1 MSRSRMNDH
10 HVQDDELIRY
20 ADGEMP
26 ARRVREIRFH
36 LEACWQCRAGLEEL
50 QKVIGDCVRYRKDLL
65 HVYLPSPP
73 ARWGDIYQGFAE
85 IDASRNDVPLFL
97 RIRESL
103 RLRLNATR
111 LYATPRWATAA
122 LAIIL
127 AGVLSVELLRT
138 PSVQAAEL
146 LRKAAVAADARPVK
160 PRLIQIKTNKHQ
172 ITRRLNSAV
181 SASSTEAATEIQAMF
196 RAARYNWNDPLSVR
210 SYQDWRDGLADKR
223 DDVTTVTDQT
233 PDQSVYR
240 IHTAAATG
248 EIAQATLTL
257 RVLDLQPVHE
267 RFEFRDREWMEIS
280 ELPDEAA
287 PAPDSASA
295 ALAGNP
301 RTASARPQ
309 VAPVSGLARTSGP
322 TAGEELQVFAALH
335 RLGADLGDP
344 IEVTRERS
352 RIVVAGVG
360 IAPERQEQIHKVLDA
375 VPNVVV
381 RFSEPAAAASP
392 YAQPAAPAAPAKS
405 VSQQFQSRIE
415 QQIGGRQNFEQFS
428 SQLLDMADAMM
439 SRAYALR
446 RLADRFSKDLEA
458 SLSPADRQVLRNLN
472 REHTTTIKQQAA
484 QMESLLK
491 PVLVPL
497 GGGSSAGGTGSG
509 IHSVSWQP
517 ATEELFQNARNVETL
532 LAVMLGVTPG
542 DSNAQLPSEVLLG
555 VAQLR
560 AIADAYEQLAVQEPG
575 GK

>member
-1 MSRSRMNDH
+1 MNH
-10 HVQDDELIRY
+10 HPEDDELMRY

-26 ARRVREIRFH
+26 ARKAREVRSH

-50 QKVIGDCVRYRKDLL
+50 QKVISDCVRYRKDLL

-85 IDASRNDVPLFL
+85 IDASRNSVPLFL

-103 RLRLNATR
+103 RLRLNAPPR
-111 LYATPRWATAA
+111 WAPRWATAA

-127 AGVLSVELLRT
+127 AGVLSVEFLQT
-138 PSVQAAEL
+138 PSIQAAEL
-146 LRKAAVAADARPVK
+146 LRKAAIAADARPAK
-160 PRLIQIKTNKHQ
+160 PRLIQIKTSKHQ
-172 ITRRLNSAV
+172 ITRRLNSAL
-181 SASSTEAATEIQAMF
+181 SASSTEAATEIQALF
-196 RAARYNWNDPLSVR
+196 RAARYNWNDPLTVR

-233 PDQSVYR
+233 TDQSVYR

-267 RFEFRDREWMEIS
+267 RFEFRNREWMEIS

-287 PAPDSASA
+287 PAFALAPAPTP

-301 RTASARPQ
+301 HTAPGPARITEAT
-309 VAPVSGLARTSGP
+309 V
-322 TAGEELQVFAALH
+322 GEELQVFAALH

-352 RIVVAGVG
+352 QIVVAGVG

-381 RFSEPAAAASP
+381 RFSEPAAAASQ
-392 YAQPAAPAAPAKS
+392 YAQPAPPAPPEKS
-405 VSQQFQSRIE
+405 ISQQFQARIE

-428 SQLLDMADAMM
+428 SQLLDMTDAMM

-458 SLSPADRQVLRNLN
+458 SLSPADRQVLQNLN
-472 REHTTTIKQQAA
+472 REHTAAIKRQAA
-484 QMESLLK
+484 QIERLLK

-497 GGGSSAGGTGSG
+497 GGSPAGGTSSG
-509 IHSVSWQP
+509 IRSVSWQP

-542 DSNAQLPSEVLLG
+542 NSNAQLPSEVLLS

-560 AIADAYEQLAVQEPG
+560 ASSDAYGQLAVQEPG

>member
-1 MSRSRMNDH
+1 MNH
-10 HVQDDELIRY
+10 HPEDDELMRY

-26 ARRVREIRFH
+26 ARKAREVRSH

-50 QKVIGDCVRYRKDLL
+50 QKVISDCVRYRKDLL

-85 IDASRNDVPLFL
+85 IDASRNSVPLFL

-103 RLRLNATR
+103 RLRLNAPPR
-111 LYATPRWATAA
+111 WAPRWATAA

-127 AGVLSVELLRT
+127 VGVLSVEFLQT
-138 PSVQAAEL
+138 PSIQAAEL
-146 LRKAAVAADARPVK
+146 LRKAAIAADARPAK
-160 PRLIQIKTNKHQ
+160 PRLIQIKTSKHQ
-172 ITRRLNSAV
+172 ITRRLNSAL
-181 SASSTEAATEIQAMF
+181 SASSMEAATEIQALF
-196 RAARYNWNDPLSVR
+196 RAARYNWNDPLTVR

-267 RFEFRDREWMEIS
+267 RFEFRNREWMEIS

-287 PAPDSASA
+287 PAFALAPAPTP

-301 RTASARPQ
+301 HTAPGPARITEAT
-309 VAPVSGLARTSGP
+309 V
-322 TAGEELQVFAALH
+322 GEELQVFAALH

-352 RIVVAGVG
+352 QIVVAGVG

-381 RFSEPAAAASP
+381 RFSEPAAAASQ
-392 YAQPAAPAAPAKS
+392 YAQPAPPAAPEKS
-405 VSQQFQSRIE
+405 ISQQFQARIE

-428 SQLLDMADAMM
+428 SQLLDMTDAMM

-458 SLSPADRQVLRNLN
+458 SLSPADRQVLQNLN
-472 REHTTTIKQQAA
+472 REHTAAIKRQAA
-484 QMESLLK
+484 QIERLLK

-497 GGGSSAGGTGSG
+497 GGSPAGGTSSG
-509 IHSVSWQP
+509 IRSVSWQP

-542 DSNAQLPSEVLLG
+542 NSNAQLPSEVLLS

-560 AIADAYEQLAVQEPG
+560 ASSDAYGQLAVQEPG

>member
-1 MSRSRMNDH
+1 MNH
-10 HVQDDELIRY
+10 HPEDDELMRY

-26 ARRVREIRFH
+26 ARKAREVRSH

-50 QKVIGDCVRYRKDLL
+50 QKVISDCVRYRKDLL

-85 IDASRNDVPLFL
+85 IDASRNSVPLFL

-103 RLRLNATR
+103 RLRLNAPPR
-111 LYATPRWATAA
+111 WAPRWATAA

-127 AGVLSVELLRT
+127 AGLLSVEFLQT
-138 PSVQAAEL
+138 PSIQAAEL
-146 LRKAAVAADARPVK
+146 LRKAAIAADARPAK
-160 PRLIQIKTNKHQ
+160 PRLIQIKTSKHQ
-172 ITRRLNSAV
+172 ITRRLNSAL
-181 SASSTEAATEIQAMF
+181 SASSMEAATEIQALF
-196 RAARYNWNDPLSVR
+196 RAARYNWNDPLTVR

-233 PDQSVYR
+233 TDQSVYR

-287 PAPDSASA
+287 PAFALALAPAPA

-301 RTASARPQ
+301 HTAPGPARITEAT
-309 VAPVSGLARTSGP
+309 V
-322 TAGEELQVFAALH
+322 GEELQVFAALH
-335 RLGADLGDP
+335 SLGADLGDP

-352 RIVVAGVG
+352 QIVVAGVG

-381 RFSEPAAAASP
+381 RFSEPAAAASQ
-392 YAQPAAPAAPAKS
+392 YAQPAPPAAPAKS
-405 VSQQFQSRIE
+405 ISQQFQTRIE

-428 SQLLDMADAMM
+428 SQLLDMTDAMM

-458 SLSPADRQVLRNLN
+458 SLSPADRQVLQNLN
-472 REHTTTIKQQAA
+472 REHTAAIKRQAA
-484 QMESLLK
+484 QIERLLK

-497 GGGSSAGGTGSG
+497 GGSPAGGTSSG
-509 IHSVSWQP
+509 IRSVSWQP

-542 DSNAQLPSEVLLG
+542 NSNAQLPSEVLLS

-560 AIADAYEQLAVQEPG
+560 ASSDAYGQLAVQEPG

>member
-1 MSRSRMNDH
+1 MNH
-10 HVQDDELIRY
+10 HPEDDELMRY

-26 ARRVREIRFH
+26 ARKAREVRSH

-50 QKVIGDCVRYRKDLL
+50 QKVISDCVRYRKDLL

-85 IDASRNDVPLFL
+85 IDASRNSVPLFL

-103 RLRLNATR
+103 SLRLNVPPRWASR
-111 LYATPRWATAA
+111 WASRWAPRWATAA

-127 AGVLSVELLRT
+127 AGVLSVEFLQT
-138 PSVQAAEL
+138 PSIQAAEL
-146 LRKAAVAADARPVK
+146 LRKAGLAADARPAK
-160 PRLIQIKTNKHQ
+160 PRLIQIKTSKHQ
-172 ITRRLNSAV
+172 ITRRLNSAL
-181 SASSTEAATEIQAMF
+181 SASSTEAATEIQALF
-196 RAARYNWNDPLSVR
+196 RAARYNWNDPLTVR

-233 PDQSVYR
+233 PDHSVYR

-257 RVLDLQPVHE
+257 RILDLQPVHE

-287 PAPDSASA
+287 PAFALAPALA

-301 RTASARPQ
+301 HTGPGPARITEAT
-309 VAPVSGLARTSGP
+309 V
-322 TAGEELQVFAALH
+322 GEELQVFAALH
-335 RLGADLGDP
+335 RIGADLGDP

-352 RIVVAGVG
+352 QIVVAGVG
-360 IAPERQEQIHKVLDA
+360 IAPERQEQIHKALDA

-381 RFSEPAAAASP
+381 RFSEPAAAASQ
-392 YAQPAAPAAPAKS
+392 YAQPAQPEKS
-405 VSQQFQSRIE
+405 ISPQFQARIE

-428 SQLLDMADAMM
+428 SQLLDMTDAMM

-446 RLADRFSKDLEA
+446 RLADRFSEDLEA
-458 SLSPADRQVLRNLN
+458 SLSPADRQVLQNLN
-472 REHTTTIKQQAA
+472 REHTTAIKRQAA
-484 QMESLLK
+484 QIERLLQ
-491 PVLVPL
+491 PVLMPL
-497 GGGSSAGGTGSG
+497 GGSPAGGTSSG
-509 IHSVSWQP
+509 IRSISWQP

-542 DSNAQLPSEVLLG
+542 NSNSQLPSEVLVS

-560 AIADAYEQLAVQEPG
+560 ASSDAYEQLAVQEPG

>member
-1 MSRSRMNDH
+1 MNDH
-10 HVQDDELIRY
+10 HLQDDELMRY

-26 ARRVREIRFH
+26 ARRAREIRSH

-50 QKVIGDCVRYRKDLL
+50 QKVISDCVRYRKDLL

-103 RLRLNATR
+103 KLRLNTTRLNATW
-111 LYATPRWATAA
+111 LHATQGWAMAA
-122 LAIIL
+122 LAIIMV
-127 AGVLSVELLRT
+127 GVLSVELLQT
-138 PSVQAAEL
+138 PSVKAAEL
-146 LRKAAVAADARPVK
+146 LRKAAVAADARPAK
-160 PRLIQIKTNKHQ
+160 PRLIQIKTSKHQ
-172 ITRRLNSAV
+172 ITRRMNSPASVSRV
-181 SASSTEAATEIQAMF
+181 SASSTEAATEIQALF
-196 RAARYNWNDPLSVR
+196 RAARYNWNDPLSIR
-210 SYQDWRDGLADKR
+210 SFQDWRDGLSEKR
-223 DDVTTVTDQT
+223 DEVTTVTDQ
-233 PDQSVYR
+233 SVYR
-240 IHTAAATG
+240 IQTAAATG

-257 RVLDLQPVHE
+257 RIPDLQPVHE

-280 ELPDEAA
+280 ELSEEAA
-287 PAPDSASA
+287 PDSSFA
-295 ALAGNP
+295 ATDRKP
-301 RTASARPQ
+301 RTTPVRPQ
-309 VAPVSGLARTSGP
+309 AVRASEPARIKEATV
-322 TAGEELQVFAALH
+322 GEELQVFAALH

-352 RIVVAGVG
+352 QIVVAGVG

-381 RFSEPAAAASP
+381 RFSEPAAAAAQ
-392 YAQPAAPAAPAKS
+392 YTQPAPAAAPAKS
-405 VSQQFQSRIE
+405 VSQPFQARIE

-428 SQLLDMADAMM
+428 SQLLDVTDAMM

-446 RLADRFSKDLEA
+446 RLADRFSKEMEA
-458 SLSPADRQVLRNLN
+458 SLSLADRQVLQNLN
-472 REHTTTIKQQAA
+472 REHTVAIKQQAA
-484 QMESLLK
+484 QMERLLK

-497 GGGSSAGGTGSG
+497 GGSSAGGGRSA
-509 IHSVSWQP
+509 IHSASWQP
-517 ATEELFQNARNVETL
+517 ATEELFQKARNVEAL

-542 DSNAQLPSEVLLG
+542 NSSAQLPSEVLVS

-560 AIADAYEQLAVQEPG
+560 ASSDAYEQLAVQEPG

>member
-1 MSRSRMNDH
+1 MSRSRMNH
-10 HVQDDELIRY
+10 HPEDDELMRY

-26 ARRVREIRFH
+26 ARKAREVRSH

-50 QKVIGDCVRYRKDLL
+50 QKVISDCVRYRKDLL

-85 IDASRNDVPLFL
+85 IDASRNSVPLFL

-103 RLRLNATR
+103 RLRLNAPPR
-111 LYATPRWATAA
+111 WAPRWATAA

-127 AGVLSVELLRT
+127 AGVLSVEFLQT
-138 PSVQAAEL
+138 PSIQAAEL
-146 LRKAAVAADARPVK
+146 LRKAALAADARPAK
-160 PRLIQIKTNKHQ
+160 PRLIQIKTGKHQ
-172 ITRRLNSAV
+172 ITRRLNSAL
-181 SASSTEAATEIQAMF
+181 SASSMEAATEIQALF
-196 RAARYNWNDPLSVR
+196 RAARYNWNDPLTVR

-233 PDQSVYR
+233 TDQSVYR

-287 PAPDSASA
+287 PAFALAPAA

-301 RTASARPQ
+301 HTAPGPARITEAT
-309 VAPVSGLARTSGP
+309 V
-322 TAGEELQVFAALH
+322 GEELQVFAALH

-352 RIVVAGVG
+352 QIVVAGVG

-381 RFSEPAAAASP
+381 RFSEPAAAASQ
-392 YAQPAAPAAPAKS
+392 YAQPAPPAAPAKS
-405 VSQQFQSRIE
+405 ISQQFQTRIE

-428 SQLLDMADAMM
+428 SQLLDMTDAMM

-458 SLSPADRQVLRNLN
+458 SLSPADRQVLQNLN
-472 REHTTTIKQQAA
+472 REHTAAIKRQAA
-484 QMESLLK
+484 QIERLLK

-497 GGGSSAGGTGSG
+497 GGSPAGGTSSG
-509 IHSVSWQP
+509 IRSVSWQP

-542 DSNAQLPSEVLLG
+542 NSNAQLPSEVLLS

-560 AIADAYEQLAVQEPG
+560 ASSDAYGQLAVQEPG

>member
-1 MSRSRMNDH
+1 MNH
-10 HVQDDELIRY
+10 HPEDDELMRY

-26 ARRVREIRFH
+26 ARKAREVRSH
-36 LEACWQCRAGLEEL
+36 LEACWQCRTGLEEL
-50 QKVIGDCVRYRKDLL
+50 QKVISDCVRYRKDLL

-85 IDASRNDVPLFL
+85 IDASRNSVPLFL

-103 RLRLNATR
+103 RLRLNAPPR
-111 LYATPRWATAA
+111 WAPRWATAA

-127 AGVLSVELLRT
+127 AGVLSVEFLQT
-138 PSVQAAEL
+138 PSIQAAEL
-146 LRKAAVAADARPVK
+146 LRKAAIAADARPAK
-160 PRLIQIKTNKHQ
+160 PRLIQIKTSKHQ
-172 ITRRLNSAV
+172 ITRRLNSAL
-181 SASSTEAATEIQAMF
+181 SASSMEAATEIQALF
-196 RAARYNWNDPLSVR
+196 RAARYNWNDPLAVR

-233 PDQSVYR
+233 TDQSVYR

-287 PAPDSASA
+287 PAFALAPARA

-301 RTASARPQ
+301 HTAPGPAR
-309 VAPVSGLARTSGP
+309 VTEATVS
-322 TAGEELQVFAALH
+322 EELQVFAALH
-335 RLGADLGDP
+335 RIGADLGDP

-352 RIVVAGVG
+352 QIVVAGVG

-381 RFSEPAAAASP
+381 RFLEPAAASSE
-392 YAQPAAPAAPAKS
+392 YAQPAPPAAPEKS
-405 VSQQFQSRIE
+405 ISQLFQARIE

-428 SQLLDMADAMM
+428 SQLLDVTDAMM

-458 SLSPADRQVLRNLN
+458 SLSPADRQVLQNLN
-472 REHTTTIKQQAA
+472 REHATAIKQQAA
-484 QMESLLK
+484 QIERLLK

-497 GGGSSAGGTGSG
+497 GGSPAGGTRSG
-509 IHSVSWQP
+509 ILSVSWQP
-517 ATEELFQNARNVETL
+517 ATEELFQNARSVETL

-542 DSNAQLPSEVLLG
+542 NSNAQLPSEVLVS

-560 AIADAYEQLAVQEPG
+560 ASSDAYGQLAVQEPG

>member
-1 MSRSRMNDH
+1 MNH
-10 HVQDDELIRY
+10 HPEDDELMRY

-26 ARRVREIRFH
+26 ARKAREVRSH

-50 QKVIGDCVRYRKDLL
+50 QKVISDCVRYRKDLL

-85 IDASRNDVPLFL
+85 IDASRNSVPLFL

-103 RLRLNATR
+103 RLRLNAPPR
-111 LYATPRWATAA
+111 WAPRWATAA

-127 AGVLSVELLRT
+127 VGVLSVEFLQT
-138 PSVQAAEL
+138 PSIQAAEL
-146 LRKAAVAADARPVK
+146 LRKAAIAADARPAK
-160 PRLIQIKTNKHQ
+160 PRLIQIKTSKHQ
-172 ITRRLNSAV
+172 ITRRLNSAL
-181 SASSTEAATEIQAMF
+181 SASSTEAATEIQALF
-196 RAARYNWNDPLSVR
+196 RAARYNWNDPLTVR

-233 PDQSVYR
+233 TDQSVYR

-267 RFEFRDREWMEIS
+267 RFEFRNREWMEIS

-287 PAPDSASA
+287 PAFALAPALA

-301 RTASARPQ
+301 HTAPGPARITEAT
-309 VAPVSGLARTSGP
+309 V
-322 TAGEELQVFAALH
+322 GEELQVFAALH

-352 RIVVAGVG
+352 QIVVAGVG

-381 RFSEPAAAASP
+381 RFSEPAAAASQ
-392 YAQPAAPAAPAKS
+392 YAQPAPPAAPEKS
-405 VSQQFQSRIE
+405 ISQQFQARIE

-428 SQLLDMADAMM
+428 SQLLDMTDAMM

-458 SLSPADRQVLRNLN
+458 SLSPADRQVLQNLN
-472 REHTTTIKQQAA
+472 REHTAAIKRQAA
-484 QMESLLK
+484 QIERLLK

-497 GGGSSAGGTGSG
+497 GGSPAGGTSSG
-509 IHSVSWQP
+509 IRSVSWQP

-542 DSNAQLPSEVLLG
+542 NSNAQLPSEVLLS

-560 AIADAYEQLAVQEPG
+560 ASSDAYGQLAVQEPG

>member
-1 MSRSRMNDH
+1 MSRSRMNH
-10 HVQDDELIRY
+10 HPEDDELMRY

-26 ARRVREIRFH
+26 ARKAREVRSH
-36 LEACWQCRAGLEEL
+36 LEACWQCRTGLEEL
-50 QKVIGDCVRYRKDLL
+50 QKVISDCVRYRKDLL

-85 IDASRNDVPLFL
+85 IDASRNSVPLFL

-103 RLRLNATR
+103 RLRLNAPPR
-111 LYATPRWATAA
+111 WAPRWATAA

-127 AGVLSVELLRT
+127 AGVLSVEFLQT
-138 PSVQAAEL
+138 PSIQAAEL
-146 LRKAAVAADARPVK
+146 LRKAAIAADARPAK
-160 PRLIQIKTNKHQ
+160 PRLIQIKTSKHQ
-172 ITRRLNSAV
+172 ITRRLNSAL
-181 SASSTEAATEIQAMF
+181 SASSMEAATEIQALF
-196 RAARYNWNDPLSVR
+196 RAARYNWNDPLAVR

-233 PDQSVYR
+233 TDQSVYR

-287 PAPDSASA
+287 PAFALAPARA

-301 RTASARPQ
+301 HTAPGPAR
-309 VAPVSGLARTSGP
+309 VTEATVS
-322 TAGEELQVFAALH
+322 EELQVFAALH
-335 RLGADLGDP
+335 RIGADLGDP

-352 RIVVAGVG
+352 QIVVAGVG

-381 RFSEPAAAASP
+381 RFSEPAAAASQ
-392 YAQPAAPAAPAKS
+392 YAQPAPPAAPEKS
-405 VSQQFQSRIE
+405 ISQLFQARIE

-428 SQLLDMADAMM
+428 SQLLDVTDAMM

-458 SLSPADRQVLRNLN
+458 SLSPADRQVLQNLN
-472 REHTTTIKQQAA
+472 REHATAIKQQAA
-484 QMESLLK
+484 QIERLLK

-497 GGGSSAGGTGSG
+497 GGSPAGGTRSG
-509 IHSVSWQP
+509 ILSVSWQP
-517 ATEELFQNARNVETL
+517 ATEELFQNARSVETL

-542 DSNAQLPSEVLLG
+542 NSNAQLPSEVLVS

-560 AIADAYEQLAVQEPG
+560 ASSDAYGQLAVQEPG

>member
-1 MSRSRMNDH
+1 MSKSRMNH
-10 HVQDDELIRY
+10 HPEDDELMRY

-26 ARRVREIRFH
+26 ARKAREVRSH
-36 LEACWQCRAGLEEL
+36 LEACWQCRASLEEL
-50 QKVIGDCVRYRKDLL
+50 QKVISDCVRYRKDLL

-85 IDASRNDVPLFL
+85 IDASRNSVPLFL
-97 RIRESL
+97 GIRESL
-103 RLRLNATR
+103 RLRLNAPPR
-111 LYATPRWATAA
+111 WAPRWATAA

-127 AGVLSVELLRT
+127 AGVLSVEFLQT
-138 PSVQAAEL
+138 PSIQAAEL
-146 LRKAAVAADARPVK
+146 LRKAGLAADARPAK
-160 PRLIQIKTNKHQ
+160 PRLIQIKTSKHQ
-172 ITRRLNSAV
+172 ITRRLNSAF
-181 SASSTEAATEIQAMF
+181 SASSTEAATEIQALF

-210 SYQDWRDGLADKR
+210 SYRDWRDGLADKR

-233 PDQSVYR
+233 PDHSVYR

-257 RVLDLQPVHE
+257 RILDLQPVHE

-287 PAPDSASA
+287 PAFALAPALA

-301 RTASARPQ
+301 HTAPGPARITEAT
-309 VAPVSGLARTSGP
+309 V
-322 TAGEELQVFAALH
+322 GEELQVFAALH
-335 RLGADLGDP
+335 RIAADLGDP
-344 IEVTRERS
+344 IEVTREHS
-352 RIVVAGVG
+352 QIVVAGVG

-381 RFSEPAAAASP
+381 RFSEPAAAASQ
-392 YAQPAAPAAPAKS
+392 YAQPAPPAPPEKS
-405 VSQQFQSRIE
+405 ISRQFQARIE

-428 SQLLDMADAMM
+428 SQLLDMTDAMM

-458 SLSPADRQVLRNLN
+458 SLSPADRQVLQNLN
-472 REHTTTIKQQAA
+472 REHTAAIKRQAA
-484 QMESLLK
+484 QIERLLK

-497 GGGSSAGGTGSG
+497 GGSPAGGTISG
-509 IHSVSWQP
+509 ISSVSWQP

-542 DSNAQLPSEVLLG
+542 NSNAQLPSEVLLS

-560 AIADAYEQLAVQEPG
+560 ASSDAYGQLAVQEPG

>member
-1 MSRSRMNDH
+1 MSRSRMNH
-10 HVQDDELIRY
+10 HPQDDELMRY

-26 ARRVREIRFH
+26 ARKARGIRSH

-50 QKVIGDCVRYRKDLL
+50 QKVISDCVRYRKDLL
-65 HVYLPSPP
+65 HVYLPSPA

-103 RLRLNATR
+103 RLRLNAK
-111 LYATPRWATAA
+111 PRWATAA

-127 AGVLSVELLRT
+127 AGVLSVEFLRT

-146 LRKAAVAADARPVK
+146 LRKAAAAADARPAK
-160 PRLIQIKTNKHQ
+160 PRLIQIKTSKHR

-181 SASSTEAATEIQAMF
+181 SASSTEAATEIQALF

-248 EIAQATLTL
+248 ELAQATLTL

-287 PAPDSASA
+287 PAPDTTSA

-301 RTASARPQ
+301 RTAPGRPQ
-309 VAPVSGLARTSGP
+309 AAPVSGPARTTEA

-335 RLGADLGDP
+335 RLEADLGDP
-344 IEVTRERS
+344 IEVTRERNQ
-352 RIVVAGVG
+352 IVVAGVG

-381 RFSEPAAAASP
+381 RFSEPAAAASQ
-392 YAQPAAPAAPAKS
+392 YAQPAPPAAPAKS
-405 VSQQFQSRIE
+405 SSQQFQARIE

-428 SQLLDMADAMM
+428 SQLLDMTDAMM

-446 RLADRFSKDLEA
+446 RLAVRFSKDPEA
-458 SLSPADRQVLRNLN
+458 SLSPADRQVLQNLN
-472 REHTTTIKQQAA
+472 REHTSAIKQQAA
-484 QMESLLK
+484 QMERLLK
-491 PVLVPL
+491 PVLMPL
-497 GGGSSAGGTGSG
+497 GGSSAGGTRSA
-509 IHSVSWQP
+509 IRSVSWQP

-542 DSNAQLPSEVLLG
+542 NSNAQLPSEVLLS

-560 AIADAYEQLAVQEPG
+560 ASSDAYEQLAVQEPG

>member
-1 MSRSRMNDH
+1 MNH
-10 HVQDDELIRY
+10 HPEDDELMRY

-26 ARRVREIRFH
+26 ARKAREMRSH

-50 QKVIGDCVRYRKDLL
+50 QKVISDCVRYRKDLL

-103 RLRLNATR
+103 RLRLNATPR
-111 LYATPRWATAA
+111 WAPRWATRWATAA
-122 LAIIL
+122 LTIIL
-127 AGVLSVELLRT
+127 VGVLSVEFLQT
-138 PSVQAAEL
+138 PSIQAAEL
-146 LRKAAVAADARPVK
+146 LRKAAVAADARPAK
-160 PRLIQIKTNKHQ
+160 PRLIQIKTSKHQ

-181 SASSTEAATEIQAMF
+181 SASSTEAATEIQVLF

-280 ELPDEAA
+280 ELPDEATPAFALA
-287 PAPDSASA
+287 PALA

-301 RTASARPQ
+301 HTAPGPARSTEAT
-309 VAPVSGLARTSGP
+309 V
-322 TAGEELQVFAALH
+322 GEELQVFAALH
-335 RLGADLGDP
+335 RIGADLGDP

-352 RIVVAGVG
+352 QIVVAGVG

-381 RFSEPAAAASP
+381 RFSEPGAAASHQ
-392 YAQPAAPAAPAKS
+392 YAQPAPPAAPAKS
-405 VSQQFQSRIE
+405 ISQQFQARIE

-428 SQLLDMADAMM
+428 SQLLDLTDAMM

-446 RLADRFSKDLEA
+446 RLADRFSKDLEV
-458 SLSPADRQVLRNLN
+458 SLSPADRQVLQNLN
-472 REHTTTIKQQAA
+472 REHATAIKQQAA
-484 QMESLLK
+484 QMERLLK

-497 GGGSSAGGTGSG
+497 GGSPAGGTGSG
-509 IHSVSWQP
+509 ILSVSWQP
-517 ATEELFQNARNVETL
+517 ATEELFQNARSVETL

-542 DSNAQLPSEVLLG
+542 NSNAQLPSEVLVS

-560 AIADAYEQLAVQEPG
+560 ASSDAYEQLAVQEPG

>member
-1 MSRSRMNDH
+1 MNH
-10 HVQDDELIRY
+10 HPEDDELMRY

-26 ARRVREIRFH
+26 ARKARDVRSH
-36 LEACWQCRAGLEEL
+36 LEACWQCRVGLEEL
-50 QKVIGDCVRYRKDLL
+50 QKVISDCVRYRKDLL

-85 IDASRNDVPLFL
+85 IDASRNSVPFFF

-103 RLRLNATR
+103 RLRLNAPPR
-111 LYATPRWATAA
+111 WAPRWATAA

-127 AGVLSVELLRT
+127 AGVLSVEFLQT
-138 PSVQAAEL
+138 PSIQAAEL
-146 LRKAAVAADARPVK
+146 LRKAGLAADARPAK
-160 PRLIQIKTNKHQ
+160 PRLIQIKTSKHQ
-172 ITRRLNSAV
+172 ITRRLNSAL
-181 SASSTEAATEIQAMF
+181 SASSTEAATEIQALF
-196 RAARYNWNDPLSVR
+196 RAARYNWNDPLTVR

-233 PDQSVYR
+233 PDHSVYR
-240 IHTAAATG
+240 IHTAPATG
-248 EIAQATLTL
+248 KIAQATLTL
-257 RVLDLQPVHE
+257 RVLDLQPVRE

-280 ELPDEAA
+280 ELPDEGA
-287 PAPDSASA
+287 PAFALAPALAPALA

-301 RTASARPQ
+301 HIAPGPARITE
-309 VAPVSGLARTSGP
+309 ATVS
-322 TAGEELQVFAALH
+322 EELQVFAALH
-335 RLGADLGDP
+335 RIGADLGDP
-344 IEVTRERS
+344 IEVTRKRS
-352 RIVVAGVG
+352 QIVVAGVG

-381 RFSEPAAAASP
+381 RFSEPAAAASQ
-392 YAQPAAPAAPAKS
+392 YAQPAPLAPPEKS
-405 VSQQFQSRIE
+405 ISPQFQARIE

-428 SQLLDMADAMM
+428 SQLLDMTDAMM

-458 SLSPADRQVLRNLN
+458 SFSPADRQVLQNLN
-472 REHTTTIKQQAA
+472 REHTAAIKRQAA
-484 QMESLLK
+484 QIERLLK

-497 GGGSSAGGTGSG
+497 GGSPADGTSSG
-509 IHSVSWQP
+509 IRSVSWQL

-542 DSNAQLPSEVLLG
+542 NSNAQLPSEVLVS
-555 VAQLR
+555 VAKLL
-560 AIADAYEQLAVQEPG
+560 ASSDAYEQLAVQEPG